1 MAHEL
6 DSMMLLVHPPLA
18 IAGHVM
24 ICVFAW
30 FLFSRASRARISF
43 IGSSAWLLTLLG
55 LFTGMLWARLAWGS
69 FWSWDPKET
78 MTLALFLSLTA
89 ALGVHLEGRDGWA
102 RPLALLSCGLSAL
115 TALTSIAPA
124 GLHSFL

>member
-6 DSMMLLVHPPLA
+6 DSVMLLVHPPLA

-24 ICVFAW
+24 TYVFTW
-30 FLFSRASRARISF
+30 FLFCRAHRARISF
-43 IGSSAWLLTLLG
+43 VGSSAWLLTLLG
-55 LFTGMLWARLAWGS
+55 LFTGMLWARSAWGS

-89 ALGVHLEGRDGWA
+89 ALAAHIEGRDGWA

-115 TALTSIAPA
+115 TVAASISPA